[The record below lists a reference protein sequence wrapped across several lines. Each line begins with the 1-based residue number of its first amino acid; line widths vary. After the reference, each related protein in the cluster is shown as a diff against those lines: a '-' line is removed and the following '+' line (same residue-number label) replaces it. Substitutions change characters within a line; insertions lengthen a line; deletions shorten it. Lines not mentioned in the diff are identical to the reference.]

1 MKTFLMTTVFSGL
14 MAFPAF
20 AQMSDDMSCADF
32 MAMDASAQMKAV
44 MEADSTA
51 SDDMMADD
59 AMAEDTMAEDAM
71 AEDAMADDAM
81 AEDDMMAKDDMM
93 ADEMAVS
100 VESVAAI
107 CADNP
112 DMMVHDAMMQAMEGN

>member
-59 AMAEDTMAEDAM
+59 AMAEDAM
-71 AEDAMADDAM
+71 ADDAMADDAM